1 MRSGQSYSPK
11 RDLVKVMR
19 RSHTPLR
26 LHYFCGVPI
35 LGIFFGLGSQP
46 LTMAQ
51 PDTVEL
57 AQFREQWKSEVQS
70 RKRSS
75 AAAAE
80 VSEPPRLHSAVLLG
94 TQKAPNS
101 ERLHVSAVVPSQNLL
116 SALQIY
122 RDAIQREQNGE
133 LDDALLL
140 YRQAFRMVFLITYST
155 LLVNLKIR

>member
-1 MRSGQSYSPK
+1 
-11 RDLVKVMR
+11 
-19 RSHTPLR
+19 
-26 LHYFCGVPI
+26 
-35 LGIFFGLGSQP
+35 
-46 LTMAQ
+46 MAQ